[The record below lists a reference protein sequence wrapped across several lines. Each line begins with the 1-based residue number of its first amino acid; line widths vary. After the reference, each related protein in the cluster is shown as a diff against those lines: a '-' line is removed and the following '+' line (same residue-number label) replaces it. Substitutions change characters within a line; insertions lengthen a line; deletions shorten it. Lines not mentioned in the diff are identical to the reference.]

1 MINGFGSVYSPPIE
15 ASEDIFRRVTQGSIA
30 NYIPETEEDYSF
42 FETLDASLGYT
53 YMPIINAISNTYKY
67 QNTLDPNYKPFIHM
81 EGYEEYY
88 EHLSEA
94 KNAEHMADL
103 KADIDE
109 NKQRRQ
115 ILYNSSIGSQIV
127 AGIFDPINLISVP
140 FGGFALG
147 AMRAAGR
154 TGAITAGLQV
164 GQEVARLPFDPL
176 GTPSESLAN
185 IGMAFTGGA
194 ILGGA
199 VGAVVS
205 RKSNALKQ
213 LQQDEL
219 DIIKNVEEGKSRLQ
233 QIADDA
239 TNIEGKFKE
248 DTNAQLQGLEKQI
261 PLDSFGLEES
271 LKRLRNEGVD
281 LLPSAKEMQDE
292 LDELIKVKDPDNQT
306 KIASLK
312 KDIENKRI
320 YDNQTKQLDD
330 NKILAKEVEQEL
342 STRRTNEEAIK
353 ASNIDDPL
361 NLEKSWFTDSFVF
374 KVISTP
380 FKRLLQGKAPT
391 SVKGVGADIAGD
403 SGMTQVQHKY
413 GQSRGP
419 SVYQLS
425 KIREGEW
432 VAVHDVLRKIY
443 GEFSGKTIRP
453 LDIDI
458 SDTVARVTK
467 QQTYADWLESSYTKI
482 LKGTEDLTDIE
493 KRVKSQIDGFMQRWE
508 TRLREQG
515 IIGDSASILK
525 EFNKVRFRIIK
536 DTKILD
542 DMAKKSADNETKFT
556 QIKNELDA
564 QLKSESK
571 NIGLTDGQFKFLDSI
586 NEMVKQ
592 KNFLFKAQRFYRAE
606 VIRRLKRNNAKLQE
620 LDANLKAAK
629 DTPVLPQN
637 EDFFFP
643 RYWSTSKIKA
653 NRDVFKQI
661 LINWFTDNPTIVVK
675 KADGTLEQTQAL
687 SLDEIARATNPEKVA
702 NRAEETIKN
711 ILNER
716 STLTEDGMAFYGYGR
731 SKHFRHRTLDIPNKL
746 VADFIETNPVQVMRV
761 YTLRVA
767 GKYEFAKK
775 FNGRTIDEVL
785 DDVDDDMIRSGSSV
799 SEINAARRDILHLHD
814 RVVGKV
820 LQSPDRLD
828 QRIANLVRYAAET
841 SYLGSSG
848 FSAIP
853 DFAKVMMEH
862 EMKSVAK
869 GLFGVLNDSKVRL
882 SAKEGRI
889 AGEILEIL
897 QGDTHLRLVE
907 DLTNNPF
914 ESGFINKSRSLFYI
928 LNGLAPFTNIMKRFD
943 AIIRQ
948 HSMIDY
954 MAREVAG
961 TASAKDITYL
971 RRYNISKQM
980 SEEIINGNAFEKT
993 QGGLYLANTEKWI
1006 EKGISVDTLDT
1017 FRTSL
1022 NSGIMNT
1029 ILMGTPADKP
1039 IITDGIVYIPSRI
1052 GKVFGL
1058 AEDARY
1064 RGYSR
1069 MESGLLGLPF
1079 QFWSYSFAAANK
1091 ITAGFVN
1098 GALRNRT
1105 AGVLSALGL
1114 GYLSLQI
1121 KGSLTSY
1128 NYFEQLPLEDQLA
1141 RSFDASGLA
1150 AVYTDMF
1157 YTAMSTSLALGGPD
1171 ITQGLLQPKYP
1182 QEENTFDA
1190 VSGIG
1195 GAGFGIVQDYYEGVD
1210 ELINGETGKGASKL
1224 LKALPYMKLWFLKD
1238 NVNELGYY
1246 LSDTDFEFDKPT
1258 RSRF

>member
-1 MINGFGSVYSPPIE
+1 MINGYGSVYSPPIE
-15 ASEDIFRRVTQGSIA
+15 NSEDIFRRVTQGATA
-30 NYIPETEEDYSF
+30 NFIPETDVDVPF
-42 FETLDASLGYT
+42 LETLDASLGYT

-67 QNTLDPNYKPFIHM
+67 HNVSDPNYKPFIDM

-88 EHLSEA
+88 EQLSDA

-109 NKQRRQ
+109 NKKRRQ

-140 FGGFALG
+140 FGGFAFG

-164 GQEVARLPFDPL
+164 GQEALRLPFDPL
-176 GTPSESLAN
+176 GTANESLVN

-194 ILGGA
+194 VLGGA
-199 VGAVVS
+199 VGAVVG

-219 DIIKNVEEGKSRLQ
+219 DLINQVEQGKSRLQ
-233 QIADDA
+233 QIADDKA
-239 TNIEGKFKE
+239 NVVGKFKD

-271 LKRLRNEGVD
+271 LKKLRNEGVEF
-281 LLPSAKEMQDE
+281 LPPAKEMQE
-292 LDELIKVKDPDNQT
+292 NLDELIAAKDKANTT
-306 KIASLK
+306 KINELK
-312 KDIENKRI
+312 KQIENKRL
-320 YDNQTKQLDD
+320 YENQSKQLED
-330 NKILAKEVEQEL
+330 NKTILKEVEQEL

-353 ASNIDDPL
+353 AGNIDDPL
-361 NLEKSWFTDSFVF
+361 NLEKNWYTDNFVF

-380 FKRLLQGKAPT
+380 FKRVLQSKAPT
-391 SVKGVGADIAGD
+391 SVKAVGYDIAGD
-403 SGMTQVQHKY
+403 SGMNLVQHKY

-419 SVYQLS
+419 SVYQLA

-443 GEFSGKTIRP
+443 GEFSGKTLKP

-458 SDTVARVTK
+458 SDTISRVTK
-467 QQTYADWLESSYTKI
+467 QQTYGDWLESTYTKI
-482 LKGTEDLTDIE
+482 IKGTEELTDIE
-493 KRVKSQIDGFMQRWE
+493 KRVASQIDGFMQRWE
-508 TRLREQG
+508 KRLRDQG
-515 IIGDSASILK
+515 IIGDSASIQK
-525 EFNKVRFRIIK
+525 EFNKTRLRIIK

-542 DMAKKSADNETKFT
+542 DMAKKSKDNEQKFLD
-556 QIKNELDA
+556 IKNELDA
-564 QLKSESK
+564 QLRGESK
-571 NIGLTDGQFKFLDSI
+571 NIGLTEKQFNFLNSI

-592 KNFLFKAQRFYRAE
+592 KNFLFKAQRFYRQE

-620 LDANLKAAK
+620 LDSNLKAAK
-629 DTPVLPQN
+629 ETPVLPQN

-653 NRDVFKQI
+653 NRDAFKQI
-661 LINWFTDNPTIVVK
+661 LINWYTDNPTVVVK

-687 SLDEIARATNPEKVA
+687 TPDEIARATDPEKVA

-716 STLTEDGMAFYGYGR
+716 STLTEDGMAFYGYGK

-775 FNGRTIDEVL
+775 FNGRTVDEVL
-785 DDVDDDMIRSGSSV
+785 DDIDDDMIRNGSDIN
-799 SEINAARRDILHLHD
+799 EINATRKDILHLYD

-820 LQSPDRLD
+820 LTSPDRLD
-828 QRIANLVRYAAET
+828 QRVVNLIRYAAET

-869 GLFGVLNDSKVRL
+869 GLFGILNDSKVRL

-914 ESGFINKSRSLFYI
+914 ESGFIDKSRSLFYI

-961 TASAKDITYL
+961 TASAKDIQYL
-971 RRYNISKQM
+971 RRYNISKEM
-980 SEEIINGNAFEKT
+980 SEEIINAKAFEKT
-993 QGGLYLANTEKWI
+993 EGGLYLANTEKWV
-1006 EKGISVDTLDT
+1006 ENGISLDTLDT

-1058 AEDARY
+1058 AEDTRY

-1069 MESGLLGLPF
+1069 LESGLLGLPF

-1091 ITAGFVN
+1091 ITAGFAT

-1105 AGVLSALGL
+1105 AGTLAALGL

-1121 KGSLTSY
+1121 KGSLTNY
-1128 NYFEQLPLEDQLA
+1128 NYFEKLPLEDRLA

-1150 AVYTDMF
+1150 AIYSDMM

-1190 VSGIG
+1190 ISGVG
-1195 GAGFGIVQDYYEGVD
+1195 GAGFGIVQDYYEGIE
-1210 ELINGETGKGASKL
+1210 ELTTGETGKGVAQLIKSF
-1224 LKALPYMKLWFLKD
+1224 PYMKLWFIKD
-1238 NVNELGYY
+1238 KVNELGYY
-1246 LSDTDFEFDKPT
+1246 LSDTDFDFDKVT